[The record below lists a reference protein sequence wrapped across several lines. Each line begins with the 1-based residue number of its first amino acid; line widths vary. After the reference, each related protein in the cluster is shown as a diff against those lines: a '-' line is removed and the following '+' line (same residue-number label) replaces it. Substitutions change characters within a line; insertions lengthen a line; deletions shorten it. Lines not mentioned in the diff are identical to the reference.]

1 MSPRVPDMK
10 KWLTDIVS
18 ALQEHPHVKNLPAT
32 AALRDMLA
40 EALMERRVAHP
51 VRHRATYA
59 AQPPAPAA
67 YQQPT
72 ATCQAAPI
80 FPTTPAEGHTPEIVI
95 IQTKKTADWRDFLL
109 TCALLILRHHFVVC
123 ALFKHF
129 LF

>member
-1 MSPRVPDMK
+1 MK

-40 EALMERRVAHP
+40 EALMDRRVAHP

-80 FPTTPAEGHTPEIVI
+80 FPTTPAEGHTPEII